1 MILLDTNVFVID
13 RFFPRDVRFEQ
24 NRRLVTIFPRL
35 SVGFSIFSLLELC
48 GISSFNLSTQEL
60 RRWMYTFEETYSVEI
75 LHPQAAK
82 EDSAK
87 LWLASSI
94 TSLFER
100 IEKRV
105 TLGDAFVLQTAEEFQ
120 VETLITWNPKD
131 FTDRTSLPVLKPVEF
146 LAQRENSQ

>member
-75 LHPQAAK
+75 LHLQAAK

-87 LWLASSI
+87 LWLASFI

>member
-13 RFFPRDVRFEQ
+13 RFFPRDARLEQ

-48 GISSFNLSTQEL
+48 EISSFNLSTQEL

-75 LHPQAAK
+75 LHPQTAK
-82 EDSAK
+82 EDSAEF
-87 LWLASSI
+87 WLASFI

-120 VETLITWNPKD
+120 VETPIAWNPRE
-131 FTDRTSLPVLKPVEF
+131 FTDRTTLPVLTPVEF

>member
-13 RFFPRDVRFEQ
+13 RFFPRDARLEQ

-75 LHPQAAK
+75 LHLQATK
-82 EDSAK
+82 EDSAEF
-87 LWLASSI
+87 WLASFI

-120 VETLITWNPKD
+120 VETLITWNQRE
-131 FTDRTSLPVLKPVEF
+131 FTDRTTLPVLTPVEF